1 VREREVEK
9 KVEGDDDD
17 ADGKNSFSFTFAS
30 SSATPRR
37 DSSPT
42 ESARSEN
49 DLPLAREVT
58 ATPARLF
65 YKLRGGVEEKKRR
78 GIGFV
83 AVSDGFFSFFFR
95 RAKKLRLLPSFRE
108 LWALLSLVD
117 TADDR
122 RDHSP
127 LQYPVEHRE
136 DERPAEQE
144 EPHFFWLR
152 AKSSSSSSF
161 LWSFA
166 VEFFFFFFFFF
177 RFNSPHSH
185 SLSFFTSALPLSAR
199 VFLALPYPRERAR
212 STPQTKTQDR
222 KKCSPPWLPPAA
234 SLPLLLLARPPPT
247 AAARMSRPWRALPC
261 ASRRPPPSPRPP
273 ALRSSSRESGDGVGR
288 CSSARAKGAANLL
301 FLCWLAS
308 CFVHRRRRRLFSH
321 RPLFST
327 KKKTNSSSA
336 DLYKKFDELLDATT
350 FAPQSGDKI
359 TGTVS
364 R

>member
-166 VEFFFFFFFFF
+166 VEFFFFFFFFPVQL
-177 RFNSPHSH
+177 SSH
-185 SLSFFTSALPLSAR
+185 IPSL
-199 VFLALPYPRERAR
+199 
-212 STPQTKTQDR
+212 
-222 KKCSPPWLPPAA
+222 
-234 SLPLLLLARPPPT
+234 SLPLRSLFPRASFSLSLIQEREQEALPKPKLKTEKNAVRPGCLPQRRCRCCSSRGRRQRPPLECRGRGAPFR
-247 AAARMSRPWRALPC
+247 ARRVGLRRA
-261 ASRRPPPSPRPP
+261 RD
-273 ALRSSSRESGDGVGR
+273 LR
-288 CSSARAKGAANLL
+288 
-301 FLCWLAS
+301 
-308 CFVHRRRRRLFSH
+308 H
-321 RPLFST
+321 
-327 KKKTNSSSA
+327 
-336 DLYKKFDELLDATT
+336 
-350 FAPQSGDKI
+350 
-359 TGTVS
+359 
-364 R
+364 